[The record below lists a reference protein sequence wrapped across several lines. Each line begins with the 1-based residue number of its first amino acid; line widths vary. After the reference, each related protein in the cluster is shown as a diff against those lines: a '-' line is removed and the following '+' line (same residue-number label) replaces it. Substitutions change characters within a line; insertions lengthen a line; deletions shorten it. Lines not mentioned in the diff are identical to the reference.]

1 MYEEDRLR
9 ALDLYKGI
17 FDEVENDT
25 EVLQLL
31 VSPTRQA
38 VNLARSYNA
47 KERKL
52 QVHTQSRAG
61 EHIADEDEPAFIKV
75 IEEIRTQAEALGIA
89 VPKTND
95 DQISL
100 FEEPD
105 VAETVFDDLDLDSVP
120 ETGDE
125 ELLPPEEIPGAISLF
140 PDEDRADAAPAPT
153 PAPLPVE
160 PLPADSAAETPADN
174 YAETPAEAPAEEAPA
189 AEAEEVSDAVDAFLA
204 DFSIKNDELA
214 PEEGEPK
221 PPVPAVEDFPA
232 DEEIAAREAAAPQP
246 QPAAFVLDTAPV
258 AAAAPAA
265 FQFTPAEKA
274 ASAEPHAPSAPVPAA
289 PVSAPAEEAAPVQKK
304 ANVPLLILFIL
315 LAIPVCLLL
324 IGLLLAL
331 AAACVCLAAGLL
343 FTGFNGLTAAFT
355 SFSVFADIL
364 LVFGAALVLSAVGLL
379 FFWLFLRLLFS
390 GIPGVVR
397 GALALGRK
405 WCYKEVAQV

>member
-9 ALDLYKGI
+9 ALDLYNGI
-17 FDEVENDT
+17 FEEVENDT

-38 VNLARSYNA
+38 VNLARSYDA

-75 IEEIRTQAEALGIA
+75 IEEIRSQAEALGIA

-125 ELLPPEEIPGAISLF
+125 DLLPPEEIPGAISLF

-160 PLPADSAAETPADN
+160 PAPADN
-174 YAETPAEAPAEEAPA
+174 AAEPAAEAPAEDAPA
-189 AEAEEVSDAVDAFLA
+189 AEVEEVSDAVDAFLA

-214 PEEGEPK
+214 PAEGAPK
-221 PPVPAVEDFPA
+221 PPVPAVADFPA

-246 QPAAFVLDTAPV
+246 AAFVLDKAPV
-258 AAAAPAA
+258 AAAPAA
-265 FQFTPAEKA
+265 FQFTPAEKSV
-274 ASAEPHAPSAPVPAA
+274 SAETLAPAAPVPA
-289 PVSAPAEEAAPVQKK
+289 PEEEAVPAQKK

-390 GIPGVVR
+390 AIPGVVR

>member
-9 ALDLYKGI
+9 ALDLYNGI
-17 FDEVENDT
+17 FEEVENDT

-38 VNLARSYNA
+38 VNLARSYDA

-61 EHIADEDEPAFIKV
+61 EHIADENEPAFIKV
-75 IEEIRTQAEALGIA
+75 IEEIRSQAEALGIA

-125 ELLPPEEIPGAISLF
+125 DLLPPEEIPGAISLF

-160 PLPADSAAETPADN
+160 PAPADSAAEPA
-174 YAETPAEAPAEEAPA
+174 AEAPAEDAPA

-214 PEEGEPK
+214 PAEGEPK
-221 PPVPAVEDFPA
+221 PPVPAVADFPA

-246 QPAAFVLDTAPV
+246 AAFVLDKAPV

-265 FQFTPAEKA
+265 FQFTPAEKT
-274 ASAEPHAPSAPVPAA
+274 ASAETPAPAASVPA
-289 PVSAPAEEAAPVQKK
+289 PEEEAVPAQKK

-331 AAACVCLAAGLL
+331 AAACVGLAAGLL
-343 FTGFNGLTAAFT
+343 FTGFNGLAAAFT

-364 LVFGAALVLSAVGLL
+364 LVFGAALVLSAAGLL

-390 GIPGVVR
+390 AIPGVVR

>member
-9 ALDLYKGI
+9 ALDLYNGI
-17 FDEVENDT
+17 FEEVENDT

-38 VNLARSYNA
+38 VNLARSYDA

-75 IEEIRTQAEALGIA
+75 IEEIRSQAEALGIA

-125 ELLPPEEIPGAISLF
+125 DLLPPEEIPGAISLF

-160 PLPADSAAETPADN
+160 PGPADN
-174 YAETPAEAPAEEAPA
+174 AAEPAAEAPAEDAPA

-214 PEEGEPK
+214 PAEGAPK
-221 PPVPAVEDFPA
+221 PPVPAVADFPA

-246 QPAAFVLDTAPV
+246 QPAAFVLDKAPV
-258 AAAAPAA
+258 AAAPAA

-274 ASAEPHAPSAPVPAA
+274 VSAETPAPAAPVPA
-289 PVSAPAEEAAPVQKK
+289 PEEEAVPAQKK

-390 GIPGVVR
+390 AIPGVVR

>member
-9 ALDLYKGI
+9 ALDLYNGI
-17 FDEVENDT
+17 FEEVENDT

-38 VNLARSYNA
+38 VNLARSYDA

-75 IEEIRTQAEALGIA
+75 IEEIRSQAEALGIA

-125 ELLPPEEIPGAISLF
+125 DLLPPEEIPGAISLF

-160 PLPADSAAETPADN
+160 PGPADN
-174 YAETPAEAPAEEAPA
+174 AAEPAAEAPAEDAPA
-189 AEAEEVSDAVDAFLA
+189 AEVEEVSDAVDAFLA

-214 PEEGEPK
+214 PAEGAPK
-221 PPVPAVEDFPA
+221 PPVPAVADFPA

-246 QPAAFVLDTAPV
+246 AAFVLDKAPV
-258 AAAAPAA
+258 AAAPAA
-265 FQFTPAEKA
+265 FQFTPAEKSV
-274 ASAEPHAPSAPVPAA
+274 SAETLAPAAPVPA
-289 PVSAPAEEAAPVQKK
+289 PEEEAVPAQKK

-390 GIPGVVR
+390 AIPGVVR

>member
-9 ALDLYKGI
+9 ALDLYNGI
-17 FDEVENDT
+17 FEEVENDT

-38 VNLARSYNA
+38 VNLARSYDA

-75 IEEIRTQAEALGIA
+75 IEEIRSQAEALGIA

-125 ELLPPEEIPGAISLF
+125 DLLPPEEIPGAISLF

-160 PLPADSAAETPADN
+160 PGPADN
-174 YAETPAEAPAEEAPA
+174 AAEPAAEAPAEDAPA
-189 AEAEEVSDAVDAFLA
+189 AEVEEVSDAVDAFLA

-214 PEEGEPK
+214 PAEGAPK
-221 PPVPAVEDFPA
+221 PPVPAVADFPA

-246 QPAAFVLDTAPV
+246 AAFVLDKAPV
-258 AAAAPAA
+258 AAAPAA
-265 FQFTPAEKA
+265 FQFTPAEKSV
-274 ASAEPHAPSAPVPAA
+274 SAETLAPAAPVPA
-289 PVSAPAEEAAPVQKK
+289 PEEEAVPAQKK

-331 AAACVCLAAGLL
+331 AAACVGLAAGLL

-390 GIPGVVR
+390 AIPGVVR

>member
-9 ALDLYKGI
+9 ALDLYNGI
-17 FDEVENDT
+17 FEEVENDT

-38 VNLARSYNA
+38 VNLARSYDA

-75 IEEIRTQAEALGIA
+75 IEEIRSQAEALGIA

-125 ELLPPEEIPGAISLF
+125 DLLPPEEIPGAISLF

-160 PLPADSAAETPADN
+160 PGPADN
-174 YAETPAEAPAEEAPA
+174 AAEPAAEAPAEDAPA

-214 PEEGEPK
+214 PAEGAPK
-221 PPVPAVEDFPA
+221 PPVPAVADFPA

-246 QPAAFVLDTAPV
+246 AAFVLDKAPV
-258 AAAAPAA
+258 AAAPAA

-274 ASAEPHAPSAPVPAA
+274 VSAETPAPAAPVPA
-289 PVSAPAEEAAPVQKK
+289 PEEEAVPAQKK

-390 GIPGVVR
+390 AIPGVVR

>member
-9 ALDLYKGI
+9 ALDLYNSI
-17 FDEVENDT
+17 FEEVDNDT

-38 VNLARSYNA
+38 VNLARSYDA

-61 EHIADEDEPAFIKV
+61 EHIAEEDEPAFIKV

-125 ELLPPEEIPGAISLF
+125 DLLPPEEIPGAISLF

-160 PLPADSAAETPADN
+160 PGPADN
-174 YAETPAEAPAEEAPA
+174 AAEPAAEAPAEDAPA
-189 AEAEEVSDAVDAFLA
+189 AEVEEVSDAVDAFLA
-204 DFSIKNDELA
+204 DFSIKDDELA
-214 PEEGEPK
+214 PAEVASE
-221 PPVPAVEDFPA
+221 PPVPAVENFPA

-246 QPAAFVLDTAPV
+246 QPAAFVLDKAPV
-258 AAAAPAA
+258 AAAAAATAAAAPAA

-274 ASAEPHAPSAPVPAA
+274 VPAETPAPEAPVA
-289 PVSAPAEEAAPVQKK
+289 APAEEPATAKKK
-304 ANVPLLILFIL
+304 ARVPLLILYII

-331 AAACVCLAAGLL
+331 AAVCAGLAAGLL
-343 FTGFNGLTAAFT
+343 FTGFNGIAAAFT

-364 LVFGAALVLSAVGLL
+364 LVFGAAMVLSAVGLL

-390 GIPGVVR
+390 AIPGVVR
-397 GALALGRK
+397 GAAALGRK
-405 WCYKEVAQV
+405 WCYKEVKQV

>member
-9 ALDLYKGI
+9 ALDLYNGI
-17 FDEVENDT
+17 FEEVENDT

-38 VNLARSYNA
+38 VNLARSYDA

-75 IEEIRTQAEALGIA
+75 IEEIRSQAEALGIA

-125 ELLPPEEIPGAISLF
+125 DLLPPEEIPGAISLF

-160 PLPADSAAETPADN
+160 PGPADN
-174 YAETPAEAPAEEAPA
+174 AAEPAAEAPAEDAPA
-189 AEAEEVSDAVDAFLA
+189 AEVEEVSDAVDAFLA

-214 PEEGEPK
+214 PAERAPK
-221 PPVPAVEDFPA
+221 PPVPAVADFPA

-246 QPAAFVLDTAPV
+246 QPAAFVLDKAPV
-258 AAAAPAA
+258 AAAPVA

-274 ASAEPHAPSAPVPAA
+274 VSAETPAPAAPVPA
-289 PVSAPAEEAAPVQKK
+289 PEEEAVPAQKK
-304 ANVPLLILFIL
+304 ANVPLLILFLL

-331 AAACVCLAAGLL
+331 AAACVGLAAGLL

-390 GIPGVVR
+390 AIPGVVR